1 MPRGATF
8 AGLLAALAIFLA
20 GCGGTSNRPTPQ
32 FAAIANAICVNADRE
47 VEALPAAGRSLDSL
61 AAAARREIPIV
72 RSELTQLSAL
82 TAPPGEASRFA
93 VALATTRRQVSLVAG
108 LVAAV
113 RSANSSRVV
122 TLALAGKETG
132 KRAKAEMTALGLGAC
147 ARAAKPRR

>member
-8 AGLLAALAIFLA
+8 AGLLAALAIALA

-47 VEALPAAGRSLDSL
+47 VEALPAVRRSLGSL

-72 RSELTQLSAL
+72 RTELTQLSAL
-82 TAPPGEASRFA
+82 AAPPGQAARFA
-93 VALATTRRQVSLVAG
+93 AALATTRRQVSLVAG

-113 RSANSSRVV
+113 RSANGSRVV
-122 TLALAGKETG
+122 TLALASHEAD
-132 KRAKAEMTALGLGAC
+132 KRAKTEMRALGLGAC
-147 ARAAKPRR
+147 ARAAKPRG